1 MSESIRAALKS
12 GSPGQT
18 IALLLASAFFLAA
31 GIGHFTHA
39 DFFVAIMPPYLPAH
53 LELVHLSGVFE
64 ILGGVGLLLP
74 PVRRAA
80 GIGLIALLIAV
91 FPANLHMAM
100 NPELFPDM
108 APLALYIR
116 LPFQLVF
123 AIWVLRVSQ
132 PQEV

>member
-64 ILGGVGLLLP
+64 ILGGAGLLLP

-80 GIGLIALLIAV
+80 GIGLIALCL
-91 FPANLHMAM
+91 
-100 NPELFPDM
+100 
-108 APLALYIR
+108 LYTSD
-116 LPFQLVF
+116 
-123 AIWVLRVSQ
+123 AAD
-132 PQEV
+132 E